1 MYQQRTSP
9 KKQPNLTMKQTFYT
23 TGIYSQSVSPLKL
36 ALLQPQGKVQQNK
49 PYKLFLYLKAKAMKA
64 ILTLVLALFIQAS
77 AFSQLSSFSAI
88 LNSGKVHL
96 EWLASAQNDI
106 SHFSIEKS
114 ADGKNYSQAG
124 IVFTFSNTS
133 ETMNYPFN
141 DKNINTNKAGVIYYR
156 ISAVDINGK
165 TESLEVK
172 AIRIGKENEQEMSI
186 LNLSNTVTDKI

>member
-1 MYQQRTSP
+1 MYQHRTIP
-9 KKQPNLTMKQTFYT
+9 KKQLNLTMKPTTYT
-23 TGIYSQSVSPLKL
+23 TGIYSPSVSLLKL
-36 ALLQPQGKVQQNK
+36 ALLLSQGKVQQNK
-49 PYKLFLYLKAKAMKA
+49 SHKQFSYLKSKSMKT
-64 ILTLVLALFIQAS
+64 ILTAVLALFIQVS

-88 LNSGKVHL
+88 LNTGKVHL
-96 EWLASAQNDI
+96 EWLAIVQKNI

-114 ADGKNYSQAG
+114 TDGKNYSQAG
-124 IVFTFSNTS
+124 IVFTFTNAP

-141 DKNINTNKAGVIYYR
+141 DKNVNTNKTGVIYYR

-186 LNLSNTVTDKI
+186 LNLSKRDNDKI